1 MAINKTDIH
10 GNPYLGVL
18 CSASESL
25 VISPK
30 LIEEKDVDKIV
41 KTLKVDEI
49 VPMRINGASILGS
62 LCAMNSKGII
72 VPNYT
77 LENDVKDIG
86 KHISVG
92 EIPSKLTA
100 AGNNIL
106 CNDKVAYIHTGF
118 DNKSRGIIADV
129 LDVEIAEGT
138 VAGLETVG
146 SVAYATN
153 KGLLVHPKATDE
165 EIETLKEF
173 FGIPIKKTTANYG
186 TPFIGACL
194 IANTKGAVVGSLTT
208 GIEMGNIEDSLDVI
222 D

>member
-1 MAINKTDIH
+1 
-10 GNPYLGVL
+10 
-18 CSASESL
+18 
-25 VISPK
+25 
-30 LIEEKDVDKIV
+30 LIEEKDVDLIS
-41 KTLKVDEI
+41 KTLGVEEI
-49 VPMRINGASILGS
+49 IPMSIHGASILGS
-62 LCAMNSKGII
+62 LCAMNGHGII

-77 LENDVKDIG
+77 LEGDVKEIG
-86 KHISVG
+86 EHMNVG

-106 CNDKVAYIHTGF
+106 CNDKAAYLHAGF
-118 DNKSRGIIADV
+118 DKESKKIIADT
-129 LDVEIAEGT
+129 LDVEILEGT

-153 KGLLVHPKATDE
+153 KGLLVHPKATEE

-173 FGIPIKKTTANYG
+173 FGVPIKKTTANYG

-194 IANTKGAVVGSLTT
+194 IANSKGAVVGSLTT